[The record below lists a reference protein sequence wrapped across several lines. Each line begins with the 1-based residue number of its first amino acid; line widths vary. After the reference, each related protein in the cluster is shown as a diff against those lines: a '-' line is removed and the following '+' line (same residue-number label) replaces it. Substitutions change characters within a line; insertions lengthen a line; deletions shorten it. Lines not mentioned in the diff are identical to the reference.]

1 MNPTLSSDAT
11 HDAAPGPGD
20 ALLLVDVQHDFL
32 PGGALGVPQGDRVL
46 APLNRCLAAFTRQGL
61 PVFATCDWHP
71 ATHCSFGERGGPW
84 PPHCVADS
92 TGAAFPRTL
101 ALPGSATIVSK
112 GTEAAQE
119 AYSGF
124 AGTDLAERLKAAGVR
139 RLFVGGLATD
149 YCVKSTVLDARA
161 LGFDVVVLRDA
172 IAAVNVQP
180 ADGEQA
186 LGAMAQAGAGIRDS
200 AQVLG

>member
-1 MNPTLSSDAT
+1 MTSPLSTDAMQDT
-11 HDAAPGPGD
+11 TPRPGD

-46 APLNRCLAAFTRQGL
+46 APLRQCLAAFTRQGL
-61 PVFATCDWHP
+61 PVFATRDWHP
-71 ATHCSFGERGGPW
+71 ADHCSFGARGGPW

-92 TGAAFPRTL
+92 LGAAFPPAL
-101 ALPGSATIVSK
+101 ALTDGATIVSK
-112 GTEAAQE
+112 GTEAAEE

-149 YCVKSTVLDARA
+149 YCVRSTVLDARA
-161 LGFDVVVLRDA
+161 QGFDVVVLRDA
-172 IAAVNVQP
+172 IAAVDVQ
-180 ADGEQA
+180 ADDGERA
-186 LGAMAQAGAGIRDS
+186 LRAMADAGATLRDS
-200 AQVLG
+200 AQVLA